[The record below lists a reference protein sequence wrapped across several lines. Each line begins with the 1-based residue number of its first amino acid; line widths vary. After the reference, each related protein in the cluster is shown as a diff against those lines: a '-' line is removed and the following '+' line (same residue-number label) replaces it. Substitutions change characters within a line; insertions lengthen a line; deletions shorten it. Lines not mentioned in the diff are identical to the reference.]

1 MDPGSPF
8 LKSLANHAVVTGTG
22 FCLGTYILFRTPVTV
37 LSRGVEK
44 HLGIN
49 EKAELHHGD
58 VIKFL
63 PDKFH
68 YGLEIR
74 TDATAAN
81 IGTYGSIQKV
91 ILMCSDF

>member
-1 MDPGSPF
+1 MSR
-8 LKSLANHAVVTGTG
+8 
-22 FCLGTYILFRTPVTV
+22 GTYISFRTPVTV

-58 VIKFL
+58 VLKFL
-63 PDKFH
+63 PDKFNF
-68 YGLEIR
+68 GLEIR

-81 IGTYGSIQKV
+81 IGTYGSVQKGLVV
-91 ILMCSDF
+91 IIHMKYDL